1 MARKISIANNL
12 TNTTKV
18 TAYTVPVKNSAL
30 WQLLYIVNTDGNNNV
45 NVWWYDSSA
54 NTEFYILGGKNMV
67 SGDYIKFDG
76 SDVVL
81 QENDEIRYQLGSS
94 GAVTFISTLE
104 LVPNQATQ
112 FHGG

>member
-1 MARKISIANNL
+1 MARKVSVANNL
-12 TNTTKV
+12 TTTSKV

-30 WQLLYIVNTDGNNNV
+30 WQLLYIVNTNGNNSIS
-45 NVWWYDSSA
+45 VWWYDHST
-54 NTEFYILGGKNMV
+54 NTEFYILGGKNM
-67 SGDYIKFDG
+67 SQGDYIKFDG

-81 QENDEIRYQLGSS
+81 QENDEIRYQTSTA
-94 GAVTFISTLE
+94 GAITCIATLE